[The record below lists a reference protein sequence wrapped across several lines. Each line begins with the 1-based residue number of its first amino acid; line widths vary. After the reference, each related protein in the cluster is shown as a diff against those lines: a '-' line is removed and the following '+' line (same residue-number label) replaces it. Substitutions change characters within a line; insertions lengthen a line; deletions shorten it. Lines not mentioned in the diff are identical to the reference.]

1 MNDQLKRYIGEY
13 ESARRQVRALVDGLN
28 EKTFNLRPD
37 PESWSVAECIDH
49 LCVLGNLLLPRLD
62 AGVQQARAKGWRSD
76 GPFRYG
82 SFSNMFIR
90 MVSPLRTTGSRRGK
104 AAAPLIYLPS
114 SATHGVNALVTKF
127 ETLQNELIERA
138 KAADG
143 LDIARVRIVS
153 PVSVLIR
160 IRLGAWFEAI
170 AAHQFR
176 HIEQAKRTKEV
187 VAGGPL

>member
-13 ESARRQVRALVDGLN
+13 ETARSEVRALVDGLDD
-28 EKTFNLRPD
+28 KKFNLRPD
-37 PESWSVAECIDH
+37 PDSWSVAECIDH

-62 AGVQQARAKGWRSD
+62 AGIQRARVKGWRSD

-82 SFSNMFIR
+82 LFSTMFIR
-90 MVSPLRTTGSRRGK
+90 MVGPLRTTGSRRGK
-104 AAAPLIYLPS
+104 VAAPRLYRPS
-114 SATHGVNALVTKF
+114 SATHDVNTLVTKF
-127 ETLQNELIERA
+127 ETLQDELIERA

-143 LDIARVRIVS
+143 LDIARVRIES

-176 HIEQAKRTKEV
+176 HIEQAKRAKAV
-187 VAGGPL
+187 VAEGTL